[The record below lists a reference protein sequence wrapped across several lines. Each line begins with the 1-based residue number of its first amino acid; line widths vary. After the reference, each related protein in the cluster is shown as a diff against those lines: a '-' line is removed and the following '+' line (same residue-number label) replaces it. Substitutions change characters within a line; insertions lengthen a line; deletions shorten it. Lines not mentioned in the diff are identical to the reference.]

1 MEENF
6 TNTSKIFDKNELGK
20 FIPTPSMS
28 KYEKKTAA
36 IRGIL
41 YLCILLSLVSN
52 NMAYILIF
60 IVLYFIINNVSQEYY
75 GSESILMGRT
85 TGEPSTT
92 PGLTEA
98 TTSGIT
104 TTGATTTKIPTTKDS
119 IYGKHTLESNFDD
132 KFYNNLLT
140 LKDSSNV
147 LNSDFKYVNT
157 NNAECVKP
165 TLNSPYMNDLPL
177 SENKYEEHQPCLPNK
192 NTNNLIK
199 ELTDNYISATDIYT
213 PNFKNLSFNTIPIRN
228 AKADKKFNEFVYSDM
243 NPKDCITN
251 TFACNNMSSY

>member
-6 TNTSKIFDKNELGK
+6 TNASKIFDKNELGK

-60 IVLYFIINNVSQEYY
+60 IVLYFVINNVSQEYY
-75 GSESILMGRT
+75 GSEDVFMGRT

-92 PGLTEA
+92 PSLTEA
-98 TTSGIT
+98 TT
-104 TTGATTTKIPTTKDS
+104 TGCTTTKIPTTKDS

-132 KFYNNLLT
+132 KF
-140 LKDSSNV
+140 
-147 LNSDFKYVNT
+147 
-157 NNAECVKP
+157 
-165 TLNSPYMNDLPL
+165 
-177 SENKYEEHQPCLPNK
+177 
-192 NTNNLIK
+192 
-199 ELTDNYISATDIYT
+199 
-213 PNFKNLSFNTIPIRN
+213 
-228 AKADKKFNEFVYSDM
+228 
-243 NPKDCITN
+243 
-251 TFACNNMSSY
+251 

>member
-36 IRGIL
+36 LRGIL

-60 IVLYFIINNVSQEYY
+60 IVLYFVINNVSQEYY
-75 GSESILMGRT
+75 GGESIFMGIT
-85 TGEPSTT
+85 TGAPSTT
-92 PGLTEA
+92 PSLTEA

-104 TTGATTTKIPTTKDS
+104 TGSTTTKIPTTKDS

-132 KFYNNLLT
+132 KYYNNLLT

-147 LNSDFKYVNT
+147 LNLDFKYVNT

-192 NTNNLIK
+192 NTKNLIK

-228 AKADKKFNEFVYSDM
+228 YEADKKFNDFVYSDM
-243 NPKDCITN
+243 NPKDCINN
-251 TFACNNMSSY
+251 TFACNSMTA

>member
-6 TNTSKIFDKNELGK
+6 TNASKIFDKNELGK

-60 IVLYFIINNVSQEYY
+60 IVLYFVINNVSQEYY
-75 GSESILMGRT
+75 GSEDVFMGKT
-85 TGEPSTT
+85 TGVPSTT
-92 PGLTEA
+92 PSLTEA
-98 TTSGIT
+98 T
-104 TTGATTTKIPTTKDS
+104 TTGATTTKIPITKDS

-147 LNSDFKYVNT
+147 LNPDFKYVNT

-165 TLNSPYMNDLPL
+165 TVNSPYMNDLPL
-177 SENKYEEHQPCLPNK
+177 SENKYEENQPCLPNK
-192 NTNNLIK
+192 NTNDLIK
-199 ELTDNYISATDIYT
+199 EFTDNYISATDIYT

-228 AKADKKFNEFVYSDM
+228 AEADKKFNKFVYSDM
-243 NPKDCITN
+243 NPKVCIKN
-251 TFACNNMSSY
+251 TFACNNMLS

>member
-6 TNTSKIFDKNELGK
+6 TNASKIFDKNELGK

-60 IVLYFIINNVSQEYY
+60 IVLYVVINNVSQEYY
-75 GSESILMGRT
+75 GSEDVFMGRT
-85 TGEPSTT
+85 TGKPSTT
-92 PGLTEA
+92 PSLTEA
-98 TTSGIT
+98 TTTGII
-104 TTGATTTKIPTTKDS
+104 TTTKIPTTKDS

-140 LKDSSNV
+140 LRNSSNV
-147 LNSDFKYVNT
+147 INPDFKYVNT

-165 TLNSPYMNDLPL
+165 TINSPYMNDLPL

-228 AKADKKFNEFVYSDM
+228 AEADKKFNKFVYSDM
-243 NPKDCITN
+243 NPKDCIKN
-251 TFACNNMSSY
+251 TFACDNMPAY